1 MTTPTE
7 PRVHVDV
14 RRHIL
19 ADMRQI
25 WLNTRYQTEIELKI
39 QDRLHQTLG
48 RANDEA
54 QRALTDRLRDVA
66 VALDTIDAEVESLG
80 PPAA

>member
-7 PRVHVDV
+7 PIVHVDV

-48 RANDEA
+48 RTTDEI
-54 QRALTDRLRDVA
+54 QRSLTDRLRDVA
-66 VALDTIDAEVESLG
+66 VALDMIEEELASL
-80 PPAA
+80 